1 MIGINMNDIRS
12 LDLNLLKAL
21 DALLDER
28 NVTRAAAR
36 LALTQPAVSN
46 MLNKLRTKFNDPLFV
61 RAQHGLIPTDR
72 ALALEKPVKRILCSI
87 NDLLQPIDFD
97 PKKLQTTFKIAANDH
112 DMQTIGLPF
121 VLTLKKQS
129 PLVKVSFLSFHQ
141 LDIQTMLERGD
152 LDLILIDPVNSPES
166 LHSRILY
173 NEHYVCIMRKGH
185 PAIKND
191 AITLDKFCEYE
202 HVLVSYMGGMFEG
215 VTDEALAKVGRTRN
229 VSLSVTSFLL
239 LPSILKHSDF
249 IAVVPKRLTCHMKD
263 LAIME
268 PPVNVSGY
276 TKIMA
281 WHDRTHNNPIQQWLR
296 NLIYLQFNGEKTE

>member
-28 NVTRAAAR
+28 NVTRTAVR

-46 MLNKLRTKFNDPLFV
+46 MLNKLRAKFNDPLFV
-61 RAQHGLIPTDR
+61 RGQHGLIPTDR
-72 ALALEKPVKRILCSI
+72 ALALEKPVKQILCNIS
-87 NDLLQPIDFD
+87 DLLQPIDFD
-97 PKKLQTTFKIAANDH
+97 PKKLQTTFKIAANDQ

-121 VLTLKKQS
+121 VLALKKQA

-152 LDLILIDPVNSPES
+152 LDLILIDPKNSPES
-166 LHSRILY
+166 LHSRVLY
-173 NEHYVCIMRKGH
+173 HERYVCIMRKDH
-185 PAIKND
+185 PANENNTT
-191 AITLDKFCEYE
+191 TLDKFCKYE

-239 LPSILKHSDF
+239 LPSILQRSDF
-249 IAVVPKRLTCHMKD
+249 IAVAPERLTCHMKD
-263 LAIME
+263 LAIMA
-268 PPVNVSGY
+268 PPVSVEGF

-281 WHDRTHNNPIQQWLR
+281 WHDRAHKNPIQKWLR
-296 NLIYLQFNGEKTE
+296 NLIYLQFNGSKIE